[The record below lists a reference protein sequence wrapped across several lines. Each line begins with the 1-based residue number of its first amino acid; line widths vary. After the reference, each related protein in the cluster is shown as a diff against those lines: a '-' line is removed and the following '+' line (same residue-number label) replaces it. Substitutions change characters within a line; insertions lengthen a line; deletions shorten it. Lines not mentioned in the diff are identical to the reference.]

1 MATLNVTNLKHASS
15 SSNNIVLNADGSST
29 INNLGLPGHVI
40 QVVAGTTNS
49 PVSEGNGTYIDTNLS
64 ASITLTN
71 SNNKVLVLVDQ
82 SMRLAMDNALGG
94 GVRLLRG
101 STVIADARP
110 TDSIGPAQYFTRTYG
125 GNVDFYFRHNSHK
138 LDTPGAGTHV
148 YKTQIRVYNGTGNS
162 LIYAQPGL
170 ASTDG
175 ESNITLLE
183 IAV

>member
-29 INNLGLPGHVI
+29 INSLSLPGHVI
-40 QVVAGTTNS
+40 QVVTASTNS
-49 PVSEGNGTYIDTNLS
+49 GVSEGNGTYVDSNLS
-64 ASITLTN
+64 ASITLTS

-82 SMRLAMDNALGG
+82 SMRIANTAAAGG

-101 STVIADARP
+101 STVIADGDPR
-110 TDSIGPAQYFTRTYG
+110 DSTGPAMYYFTQYA
-125 GNVDFYFRHNSHK
+125 GNISHYFRHNTHK
-138 LDTPGAGTHV
+138 LDTPGAGTHT
-148 YKTQIRVYNGTGNS
+148 YKTQIRVYGASNSS
-162 LIYAQPGL
+162 LIIAQPGL
-170 ASTDG
+170 ANSSG